1 MEGGGEG
8 ENGRWV
14 RGECSVTFF
23 MLLVIQKIL
32 FEKCL
37 RTAITAA
44 LQ

>member
-23 MLLVIQKIL
+23 NVVGNLEVP
-32 FEKCL
+32 F
-37 RTAITAA
+37 
-44 LQ
+44 